1 MHELN
6 IRKQNKVNKGRKSGK
21 KSVLGEKKHA
31 KMYRRMKSHSIVQ
44 GGAP

>member
-21 KSVLGEKKHA
+21 KSVLGGKKNMQ
-31 KMYRRMKSHSIVQ
+31 KCIEE
-44 GGAP
+44 